1 MHFQIDGG
9 EIFIGRNNQQNEYL
23 THRFAK
29 PDDMWFHT
37 LQVQGSHVIL
47 RTQGGEPTDEMLTL
61 AARYAAYFSRARE
74 SSKVAVDYTPV
85 KFIKKPP
92 ASPLGFVIY
101 TNQKTAVIDPKEPV
115 LNKETNLY
123 E

>member
-1 MHFQIDGG
+1 
-9 EIFIGRNNQQNEYL
+9 
-23 THRFAK
+23 
-29 PDDMWFHT
+29 MWFHT
-37 LQVQGSHVIL
+37 LAGTRQSMFIL

-101 TNQKTAVIDPKEPV
+101 TNQKTAVNRPERTGIKQR
-115 LNKETNLY
+115 NKFLRISKKALRKSPIPSIARMLPESFFISSLQ
-123 E
+123 